1 MRTSRAFGALLLA
14 AACAAPA
21 PKTVPGQDAAA
32 GISTER
38 MLSAIRELS
47 SDAYEGR
54 APGTRGERKT
64 VATLTERF
72 RSLGVEPGNR
82 DGTYAQ
88 DVPLRGITSDA
99 RVFFTNG
106 EKTYTPQLPTE
117 ATALSRRPAGTTVE
131 ESEVVFV
138 GYGVRAP
145 EWKWDDYKGIDL
157 RGKTLIMLV
166 GDPAVADPKN
176 PSLLDEK
183 TFKGRAMTYYGRWTY
198 KYEIAGELGAA
209 AAFIVHET
217 GPAGYPYEVV
227 SGSFGRE
234 QFDLRLPSSGPARV
248 QVEGWLH
255 VDTARKL
262 FGLGGRDF
270 DKLKGAAARRDF
282 RPEPLGLSLSARVV
296 NETRDIDSANV
307 VAKIV
312 GRDPDLLSE
321 LVIYT
326 AHWDH
331 LGVDD
336 KRAGDK
342 VFNGAVDNATG
353 LAAMLEIAAAFKRLP
368 RPPRR
373 SILFLAPTAE
383 EKGLL
388 GAKYYVERPLHSLA
402 KTVALLNMDS
412 LNVWGPTSDL
422 SFLGLE
428 HSTLDRWAEASAA
441 EDGRA
446 LRGDPEPEKGL
457 FFRSDHFPFA
467 KAGVPALNIQ
477 AGVDVMG
484 EVPGWGRRKREEYTA
499 HDYHKVSD
507 EPKPGWDLRG
517 MAQDARV
524 MFRIGLAVAESDR
537 RPEWKSGS
545 EFRRK

>member
-1 MRTSRAFGALLLA
+1 MRTYRPLLA
-14 AACAAPA
+14 LPLALACAAPT
-21 PKTVPGQDAAA
+21 PGRLPGQDAASA
-32 GISTER
+32 VSTER
-38 MLSAIRELS
+38 MLETIRELA

-64 VATLTERF
+64 VAYLTERF
-72 RSLGVEPGNR
+72 KALGVEPGNR

-99 RVFFTNG
+99 RVYFSG
-106 EKTYTPQLPTE
+106 GQKTYAPELPTE
-117 ATALSRRPAGTTVE
+117 ATAISRRPGGTTVE
-131 ESEVVFV
+131 DSEVVFV

-145 EWKWDDYKGIDL
+145 EWSWDDYGGADL

-166 GDPAVADPKN
+166 GDPAVPDPKN
-176 PSLLDEK
+176 PTLLDEK

-198 KYEIAGELGAA
+198 KYEIASEVGAA

-234 QFDLRLPSSGPARV
+234 QFDLRVPSSGPARV
-248 QVEGWLH
+248 PVEGWLH

-262 FGLGGRDF
+262 FALAGRDF
-270 DKLKGAAARRDF
+270 DALKGAAIRRDF
-282 RPEPLGLSLSARVV
+282 RPEPLGLTLRARVV

-331 LGVDD
+331 LGVDE

-342 VFNGAVDNATG
+342 IFNGAVDNASG

-368 RPPRR
+368 QPPRR

-388 GAKYYVERPLHSLA
+388 GAKYYVERPLHSLS

-428 HSTLDRWAEASAA
+428 HSTLEDWAEAAA
-441 EDGRA
+441 KEDGRA

-477 AGVDVMG
+477 AGVDVLG

-499 HDYHKVSD
+499 HDYHKVTD

-517 MAQDARV
+517 MARDARV
-524 MFRIGLAVAESDR
+524 MLRIGLAVAESDG
-537 RPEWKSGS
+537 RPEWKRGS
-545 EFRRK
+545 ELRRR